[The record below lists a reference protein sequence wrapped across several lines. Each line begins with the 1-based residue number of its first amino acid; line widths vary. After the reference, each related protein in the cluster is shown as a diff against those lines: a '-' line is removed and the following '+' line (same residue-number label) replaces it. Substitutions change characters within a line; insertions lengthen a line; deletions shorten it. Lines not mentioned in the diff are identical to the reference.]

1 MTIDDAELR
10 LPAARRSEKVMEQ
23 VAAFHKDFVDEVKKL
38 VAENDIVVVGMAQNP
53 VVPRARKL
61 LDDAGLKYAYIG
73 HGSYLSG
80 YRRRL
85 AVKLWSGWPYF
96 PQVFVKGVLIGG
108 ANDLA
113 GELKHGILQKRL
125 AAPRP

>member
-1 MTIDDAELR
+1 DEADLR
-10 LPAARRSEKVMEQ
+10 LPSALRSAKVTEQ
-23 VAAFHKDFVDEVKKL
+23 IAAFHKDYLDQVKKL
-38 VAENDIVVVGMAQNP
+38 VAEHDIVVVGMAQNP

-85 AVKLWSGWPYF
+85 AVKLWSGWPWF

-108 ANDLA
+108 AKDLA
-113 GELKHGILQKRL
+113 AE
-125 AAPRP
+125 